1 MSTTTAVTKTPTAA
15 GQAKTVQR
23 RPGAPQVCPG
33 GASRQARQ
41 QAAAILEVLAGV
53 RTPTEVA
60 QQLAISLMRYYLLE
74 GRALQ
79 GLVSACEPRP
89 KGRGRTAASE
99 LTALRREAE
108 QLHRQVA
115 RQQALLRLTQ
125 RTVGLT
131 VAAAPPKSDST
142 SRKKKR
148 QRKPKAR
155 ALQAAAVLQEPAA
168 TAAASQDNGLSP

>member
-1 MSTTTAVTKTPTAA
+1 MSATSAAPAKAVGPAAPGRTVHRRHGTP
-15 GQAKTVQR
+15 QL
-23 RPGAPQVCPG
+23 RPETS
-33 GASRQARQ
+33 SRAARQ

-89 KGRGRTAASE
+89 KGRVRTAAS
-99 LTALRREAE
+99 ALAALQREAE
-108 QLHRQVA
+108 QLRRQVA

-131 VAAAPPKSDST
+131 APAAPPKSDST
-142 SRKKKR
+142 SRRKKR

-155 ALQAAAVLQEPAA
+155 ALQAATLLQEAAA
-168 TAAASQDNGLSP
+168 TAPLANDNGL